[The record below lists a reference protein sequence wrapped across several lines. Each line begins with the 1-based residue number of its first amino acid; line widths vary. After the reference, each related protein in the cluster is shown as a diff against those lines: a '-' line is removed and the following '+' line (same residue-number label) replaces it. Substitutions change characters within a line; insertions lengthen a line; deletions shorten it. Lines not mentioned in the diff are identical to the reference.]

1 MRLSLFRIALIF
13 AIIYSATGCMPR
25 AGKETTAPGPDI
37 RVLIG
42 SITFQDTLSFTGDYR
57 LKSEEAEYEF
67 GPRNRSL
74 TIRALT
80 DGVQLYNQNRNL
92 LYRNHFPIILDP
104 VNTESRFTFRGL
116 LYSGAIVLQPAEE
129 GGILLVNRLNI
140 EAYLKGVVPAEIFSI
155 NTEDLQAVKAQAIC
169 ARTYALRRLQENSG
183 GPFDIT
189 AGTAD
194 QVYGSF
200 DRHTILADQAVE
212 ETRGIVLTDHNYLA
226 TVYYHSTCGGKTE
239 AAENIFNTDTTGYLI
254 SMTDAIGDRFAC
266 AASPYFRWAETR
278 TIEQLDS
285 AFQSRYGKSYLNK
298 LITDTTTVRLTA
310 QITKRSSGGR
320 VQSLTLGIGDT
331 TVTLNGY
338 EIRRFFATPPN
349 PYLRSTLFYLDQYN
363 DSTLVIHG
371 AGFGHGVGLC
381 QYGALEMARSGFQ
394 YYHILN
400 KYFPATELTKKY

>member
-1 MRLSLFRIALIF
+1 MRLSPFRAALIL
-13 AIIYSATGCMPR
+13 AIMFIATGCMPR
-25 AGKETTAPGPDI
+25 AGRETTTPGPDI

-42 SITFQDTLSFTGDYR
+42 TISFQDTLSFTGDYR

-74 TIRALT
+74 TVRALT

-92 LYRNHFPIILDP
+92 LYRDHFPIILEP
-104 VNTESRFTFRGL
+104 INTESRFTFRGFI
-116 LYSGAIVLQPAEE
+116 YSGTIILEPDED
-129 GGILLVNRLNI
+129 GGILLINRLNI
-140 EAYLKGVVPAEIFSI
+140 EAYLKGVVPAEIFAI
-155 NTEDLQAVKAQAIC
+155 NAEDLQAVKAQAIC
-169 ARTYALRRLQENSG
+169 ARSYALKRLQENSG
-183 GPFDIT
+183 GLFDLT
-189 AGTAD
+189 AGTSD

-200 DRHTILADQAVE
+200 DRHTSLADQAVE
-212 ETRGIVLTDHNYLA
+212 ETRGIVLTDRNLLA

-266 AASPYFRWAETR
+266 AASPYFRWTETR
-278 TIEQLDS
+278 TIEQIDS
-285 AFQSRYGKSYLNK
+285 AFQSHYGRSYLNR
-298 LITDTTTVRLTA
+298 LITDTTTVHLTA
-310 QITKRSSGGR
+310 QITKRSSGRR
-320 VQSLTLGIGDT
+320 VQAMTLGIGDT
-331 TVTLNGY
+331 TITLSGY

-363 DSTLVIHG
+363 DSTLVIYG

-381 QYGALEMARSGFQ
+381 QYGALMMARSGFQ